1 MVHLLSESPDLATL
15 AKHATSHSESRLDDL
30 LRPFSLEIAF
40 NNAYT
45 SSRCHRGRGRYV

>member
-30 LRPFSLEIAF
+30 LRPFFIDVSFHPHTPL
-40 NNAYT
+40 
-45 SSRCHRGRGRYV
+45 